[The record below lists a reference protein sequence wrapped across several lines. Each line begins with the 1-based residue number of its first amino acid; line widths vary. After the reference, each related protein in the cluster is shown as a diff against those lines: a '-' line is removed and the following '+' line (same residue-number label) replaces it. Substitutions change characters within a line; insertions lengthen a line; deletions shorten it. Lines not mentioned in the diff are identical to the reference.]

1 MPTLRSSNL
10 ASADYDE
17 ETRTLTVT
25 FKSGSVYTYNDA
37 DEGTYLGLLS
47 AASPG
52 AYFAANIKD
61 RFSFSKA

>member
-1 MPTLRSSNL
+1 MTALRSSNL

-25 FKSGSVYTYNDA
+25 FKSGSVYTYHDA
-37 DEGTYLGLLS
+37 DEGTYQGLLS

-61 RFSFSKA
+61 KLSFSKG